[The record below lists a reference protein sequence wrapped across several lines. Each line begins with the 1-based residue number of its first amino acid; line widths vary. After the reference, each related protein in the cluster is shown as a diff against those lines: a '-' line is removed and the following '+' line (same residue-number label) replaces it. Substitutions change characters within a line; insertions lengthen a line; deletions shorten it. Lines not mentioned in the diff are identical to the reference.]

1 LRQFLLKWCIKTA
14 RGNMSELELDKLDR
28 QILNALQENNLTSA
42 DRLSET
48 IGLSAS
54 AIQRRAKRL
63 RKEKIILQDISVV
76 DPKRVGQMATFIV
89 EASLEREN
97 AQVVSNFKRR
107 MMAAPEVQQCYYV
120 TGDSDFIL
128 IVTARDIEEYEEVVQ
143 RLMFQDGA
151 VRKFRTSVVLSRVK
165 TGLAV
170 AIDEG
175 D

>member
-1 LRQFLLKWCIKTA
+1 
-14 RGNMSELELDKLDR
+14 MSDIELDKLDR
-28 QILNALQENNLTSA
+28 QILNALQENNLMSA
-42 DRLSET
+42 DRLSEK

-63 RKEKIILQDISVV
+63 RKEKIILQDIAVV
-76 DPKRVGQMATFIV
+76 DPKRVGQTATFIV
-89 EASLEREN
+89 EVSLEREN

-107 MMAAPEVQQCYYV
+107 MTAAPEVQQCYYV
-120 TGDSDFIL
+120 TGDSDFTL

-165 TGLAV
+165 TGLSV